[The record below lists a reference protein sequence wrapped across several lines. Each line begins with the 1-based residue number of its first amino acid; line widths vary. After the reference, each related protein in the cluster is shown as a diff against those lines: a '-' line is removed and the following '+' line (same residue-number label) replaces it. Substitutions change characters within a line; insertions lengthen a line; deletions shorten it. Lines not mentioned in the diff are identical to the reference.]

1 MNGIL
6 IYTEE
11 EARRNAFAVEKITG
25 LLEIPLV
32 ISGKD
37 GIPDKIDFAVN
48 RTDNAE
54 IAEALEGR
62 GVRVFNPYSL
72 SLLANDKR
80 KCYEFMQKNGIE
92 IMPINQATTPVV
104 EKPID
109 GKGGKNVSLI
119 TENGFEIKEG
129 YVYQKPASDM
139 GRDLRVWLIGGEI
152 ISSILRVNN
161 NDFRSNFCLGGE
173 AHIYNMS
180 KDEQRLVQKIASL
193 LEYDYIG
200 MDFVFD
206 NGRAVFNEIED
217 AVGAR
222 MVYEKTDIDILKLY
236 CDYIKSEMGK

>member
-11 EARRNAFAVEKITG
+11 EAKRNSFAVEKITG

-32 ISGKD
+32 ISERD
-37 GIPDKIDFAVN
+37 EIPDNIDFAVN

-54 IAEALEGR
+54 IAKGLESR

-72 SLLANDKR
+72 SLLANDKQ
-80 KCYEFMQKNGIE
+80 KCYEFMQKNGVE
-92 IMPINQATTPVV
+92 IMPINQKSAPVV
-104 EKPID
+104 EKPIG

-119 TENGFEIKEG
+119 TENGFEVKEG
-129 YVYQKPASDM
+129 FVYQCPASDM
-139 GRDLRVWLIGGEI
+139 GKDLRVWLIGGKI
-152 ISSILRVNN
+152 ISSILRVNR

-180 KDEQRLVQKIASL
+180 KDEQGLVQKIASL
-193 LEYDYIG
+193 LKYDYIG
-200 MDFVFD
+200 IDFVFN
-206 NGRAVFNEIED
+206 NGKAVFNEIED

-236 CDYIKSEMGK
+236 CDYIKSEMKK

>member
-37 GIPDKIDFAVN
+37 EIPDKIDFAVN

-62 GVRVFNPYSL
+62 GVRVCNPYSL
-72 SLLANDKR
+72 ALLANDKR

-92 IMPINQATTPVV
+92 IMPINQATAPVV

-152 ISSILRVNN
+152 IASILRVNN